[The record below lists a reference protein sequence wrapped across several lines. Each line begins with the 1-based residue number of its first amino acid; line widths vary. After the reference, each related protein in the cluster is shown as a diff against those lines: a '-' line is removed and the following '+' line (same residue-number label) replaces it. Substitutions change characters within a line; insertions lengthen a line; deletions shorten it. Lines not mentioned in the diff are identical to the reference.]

1 VTAKDVP
8 AEIEVKLEAAS
19 ADALR
24 HVGQLRV
31 LGRFRLRPRG
41 VQHLHSVYLDTRDFA
56 LARAGIAL
64 RLRRAGRSWR
74 QPPNGAAASPVA
86 A

>member
-1 VTAKDVP
+1 MTAKDVP

-41 VQHLHSVYLDTRDFA
+41 VQHLHSVYLDTRDC
-56 LARAGIAL
+56 RTVTIREDGYTKRI
-64 RLRRAGRSWR
+64 RRCD
-74 QPPNGAAASPVA
+74 
-86 A
+86 

>member
-41 VQHLHSVYLDTRDFA
+41 VQHLFARDPG
-56 LARAGIAL
+56 RA
-64 RLRRAGRSWR
+64 
-74 QPPNGAAASPVA
+74 PHK
-86 A
+86 